1 MRVLLASGSPRR
13 SEILARAG
21 YFIDI
26 HVTDCDESTE
36 ETSPDFYVEELSS
49 RKAMAVARELMT
61 GAYHLPSRG
70 EKSPEEILV
79 VGADTVVALEEQIL
93 GKPKDEEEAV
103 SMISSLAG
111 RSHSVF
117 TGVTLMVMEPVGDSY
132 KISVSET
139 YSEETK
145 VHVKEMSAQE
155 IQSYVAVG
163 ESMDKAGAY
172 GIQGAFGA
180 YIDHFEGS
188 YHNVVGF
195 PIESFME
202 RARELGIFPVKL
214 VLSDIDGTLVKDS
227 SPEMVPEIFPLFEEL
242 LNRGI
247 RCGIASGRQYES
259 IRHLMKDQDELIY
272 LGENGANIV
281 VDGESIH
288 SESMDDLK
296 TKELLGRLREFEPPH
311 GVIISTMN
319 GSYLEHPTE
328 AFETLIRDSYHN
340 AYQVTDD
347 FLKEGIPAI
356 KIAIYHPDGMRE
368 TGECELIPA
377 WKDTFKTC
385 MAGEQWVD
393 FMSPA
398 TDKGNGLRILIDYLG
413 IEPEEVMVFGDQEN
427 DIGMFETAA
436 YSYAVENAREAV
448 KAKANYGCPAYTE
461 NGVCKTISEFL
472 YPKKS

>member
-1 MRVLLASGSPRR
+1 
-13 SEILARAG
+13 
-21 YFIDI
+21 
-26 HVTDCDESTE
+26 
-36 ETSPDFYVEELSS
+36 
-49 RKAMAVARELMT
+49 
-61 GAYHLPSRG
+61 
-70 EKSPEEILV
+70 
-79 VGADTVVALEEQIL
+79 
-93 GKPKDEEEAV
+93 
-103 SMISSLAG
+103 
-111 RSHSVF
+111 
-117 TGVTLMVMEPVGDSY
+117 
-132 KISVSET
+132 
-139 YSEETK
+139 
-145 VHVKEMSAQE
+145 
-155 IQSYVAVG
+155 
-163 ESMDKAGAY
+163 MDKAGAY

-180 YIDHFEGS
+180 YIDRFEGS

-202 RARELGIFPVKL
+202 RARELGVFPVKL

-281 VDGESIH
+281 VDGKSIH

-368 TGECELIPA
+368 TGERELIPA

-393 FMSPA
+393 FMSSA

-448 KAKANYGCPAYTE
+448 KAKANYGCSAYTE